1 MHKRFLTWAAILGA
15 TGVAIGAFGAHGL
28 QKLTSDPAILNSFET
43 GVRYQLIHALA
54 LLAVSILAVQNS
66 SRWLRSA
73 GVCFVIGVIL
83 FSGSLY
89 GISYMKIEGY
99 GPGILGPITPAGGLF
114 LVLGWVFLFFTAFR
128 GNGGKG

>member
-15 TGVAIGAFGAHGL
+15 TGVALGAFGAHGL
-28 QKLTSDPAILNSFET
+28 QKLTGDPAILNSYET
-43 GVRYQLIHALA
+43 GTRYQMIHALA
-54 LLAVSILAVQNS
+54 LLAVSILAFHNS
-66 SRWLRSA
+66 SRWLSWA

-99 GPGILGPITPAGGLF
+99 RPGILGPITPVGGLF
-114 LVLGWVFLFFTAFR
+114 LVLGWIFLLFSALW